1 MVPLEEYIPL
11 ALVFG
16 EVESCAYHDHHPTC
30 YLYGVLNFITS
41 SYGYVMQCI
50 TPDPSGSPKSR
61 VSVLVLRLSIKALAR
76 AALKLLN
83 IKNYR
88 NKML

>member
-61 VSVLVLRLSIKALAR
+61 VSVLVLRLSIKALA
-76 AALKLLN
+76 AEQP
-83 IKNYR
+83 
-88 NKML
+88 